1 MNNKK
6 ALIKQ
11 LLKNSYIS
19 TKEKVRN
26 FKQYFS
32 KKLINNEHYM
42 IRKKISSNVAN
53 ILARLNPSIK
63 FQSLQD
69 YIEQKIKSNNNEVV
83 LQQAKFWGE
92 AITWTLIGGTTFGIG
107 WLSLAKTEE
116 IVVAQG
122 KLEPKSGVINVQMP
136 IQGITKEILVKEG
149 DTVKKDQILIILDTD
164 ITKANQIALSK
175 SLEINQEILD
185 SLKYLSEQG
194 ASSKLQY
201 LQQLNRVE
209 EIKTQIK
216 ENEVTIKYQKITS
229 PINGIIF
236 DMQPKGPGYVARVS
250 EPVLKVV
257 PLDKL
262 QAEIEIQSSD
272 IGFVSIGKKADIS
285 IDSYPSSDFG
295 VIEGEVIRIGS
306 DALPPDP
313 SLNKSYRFPGIVKL
327 DRQHLIIK
335 SGRKLPLQ
343 AGMSITANIKLR
355 KVSYLQ
361 LLLNSFKDKADSIK
375 QL

>member
-6 ALIKQ
+6 ALGKQ

-26 FKQYFS
+26 YKQYFS
-32 KKLINNEHYM
+32 KQFIKNEPYM
-42 IRKKISSNVAN
+42 IGKKISSNVAN
-53 ILARLNPSIK
+53 LLAKLNPSIK
-63 FQSLQD
+63 FQSLQN
-69 YIEQKIKSNNNEVV
+69 YIEEKIKSNNNEVV
-83 LQQAKFWGE
+83 LQPAKFWGE
-92 AITWTLIGGTTFGIG
+92 AITWSLIGGTTFAIG

-122 KLEPKSGVINVQMP
+122 KLEPKSGVVNVQMP
-136 IQGITKEILVKEG
+136 LQGITKEILVKEG
-149 DTVKKDQILIILDTD
+149 DKVKKDQILILLDTD
-164 ITKANQIALSK
+164 VTKANQIALSK
-175 SLEINQEILD
+175 TLKINQEILD
-185 SLKYLSEQG
+185 SLKYLSDQG
-194 ASSKLQY
+194 ASSKIQY
-201 LQQLNRVE
+201 LQQLNKVE
-209 EIKTQIK
+209 DIKTKIK

-272 IGFVSIGKKADIS
+272 IGFISVGKKADIS

-313 SLNKSYRFPGIVKL
+313 SLNKSYRFPGIIKL
-327 DRQHLIIK
+327 NRQHLIIK

>member
-26 FKQYFS
+26 YKQYFS

-175 SLEINQEILD
+175 TLEINKEILD

-236 DMQPKGPGYVARVS
+236 DMQPKGPGYVARAS

-262 QAEIEIQSSD
+262 QAEIEIQSRD

-295 VIEGEVIRIGS
+295 VIEGEIIRI
-306 DALPPDP
+306 
-313 SLNKSYRFPGIVKL
+313 
-327 DRQHLIIK
+327 
-335 SGRKLPLQ
+335 
-343 AGMSITANIKLR
+343 
-355 KVSYLQ
+355 
-361 LLLNSFKDKADSIK
+361 
-375 QL
+375 